1 MVAGSHGGKSTI
13 VMEPESWHARC
24 LIRTQ
29 VSTGL
34 TGRPATGCTDRGI
47 RSPARSWVLADDHH
61 DRLASIF
68 LSACLLIPECIC
80 ICTAGIS
87 TMPGFAAS

>member
-24 LIRTQ
+24 LTRAQ

-34 TGRPATGCTDRGI
+34 TAGDRMHGTGASGF
-47 RSPARSWVLADDHH
+47 PARFWVLADDHH

-68 LSACLLIPECIC
+68 LSAC
-80 ICTAGIS
+80 
-87 TMPGFAAS
+87 